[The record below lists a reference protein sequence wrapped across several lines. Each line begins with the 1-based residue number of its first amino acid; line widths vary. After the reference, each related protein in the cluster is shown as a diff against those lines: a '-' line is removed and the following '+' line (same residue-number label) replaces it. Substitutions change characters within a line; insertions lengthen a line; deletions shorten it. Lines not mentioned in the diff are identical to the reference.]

1 MKVRDVMIKDVA
13 SVGEDLSV
21 YEVSKLMAERE
32 IGSIV
37 VVREGRPVGIVTERD
52 FLKRVIV
59 AGRDTKTTRIREV
72 ASSPVVTVDPDTNI
86 ASAILLMEKN
96 KVRRLIAVEDGK
108 LAGIV
113 SSRDFMK
120 YLSHFY
126 ELVW

>member
-1 MKVRDVMIKDVA
+1 MNVRDVMIKDVV

-21 YEVSKLMAERE
+21 YDVSKLMAERE

-37 VVREGRPVGIVTERD
+37 VVREGMPVGIVTERD

-72 ASSPVVTVDPDTNI
+72 ASSPVVTVDPDTSI

-96 KVRRLIAVEDGK
+96 KVRRLVAVEDGK